1 MKKGFTPL
9 EVQNDVSVNVWT
21 KAKPTSSLRGGITE
35 RSDKL
40 LTGFTL
46 TELLV
51 VAGIIFLM
59 MGIVFTSWRSGPSEL
74 LLQRSAHKLAQDIRR
89 AGELA
94 MSAREFQGAV
104 PQGGY
109 GIHFKFPSE
118 NTSYILYADLNGNES
133 YDSPDGVVETILF
146 EKGVFLK
153 SITQDNLSINFRPP
167 SPKISL
173 DSLSAVSITLSLQSD
188 QTQTKIVNVNLA
200 GLIEVE

>member
-1 MKKGFTPL
+1 MK
-9 EVQNDVSVNVWT
+9 N
-21 KAKPTSSLRGGITE
+21 
-35 RSDKL
+35 
-40 LTGFTL
+40 GFTL

-59 MGIVFTSWRSGPSEL
+59 LGIVLANWRSGPAEL
-74 LLQRSAHKLAQDIRR
+74 QLQRTAHKLAQDIRR

-109 GIHFKFPSE
+109 GIHFNFPSE

-133 YDSPDGVVETILF
+133 YDGSDGVVETIFF

-153 SITQDNLSINFRPP
+153 SITQNNLSVNFRPP
-167 SPKISL
+167 SPKISIGG
-173 DSLSAVSITLSLQSD
+173 LSVASITLGLESD

>member
-1 MKKGFTPL
+1 MKK
-9 EVQNDVSVNVWT
+9 
-21 KAKPTSSLRGGITE
+21 
-35 RSDKL
+35 
-40 LTGFTL
+40 GFTL

-59 MGIVFTSWRSGPSEL
+59 LGIVLANWRSGPSEL

-89 AGELA
+89 AGEMA

-109 GIHFKFPSE
+109 GIHFNFPSE
-118 NTSYILYADLNGNES
+118 NTSYILYADLNGNEN
-133 YDSPDGVVETILF
+133 YDGSDGIVETLFF

-153 SITQDNLSINFRPP
+153 SLTQNNLSINFRPP

-173 DSLSAVSITLSLQSD
+173 DGLSAASITLFLQSD
-188 QTQTKIVNVNLA
+188 QTQIKIVNVNSA